1 MDAIDKTLAGQGA
14 ILSADCVPLDEYVR
28 SAWSAANPDIDAES
42 EAEAGPDDRFIA
54 TESEA
59 ESGLPAFPA
68 VMPGNVTPSSPIQM
82 RLQLRRDAIS
92 PTAQP
97 VTEQIESPRTFQP
110 KEKSLDNASGIGFV
124 PPAILPPQPNLS
136 WLPQRGVAAPIASNT
151 LPLSKM
157 YTAVAASPVRAERVE
172 RIERPANPATPP
184 AIVSATK
191 QKTTSATQPA
201 ETPKTIPALAEVSSS
216 KQKPTL
222 PSQQGERFN
231 SVDSVDNTERSAKPS
246 ASAPHAIAQS
256 SSLQTGAPEAMAVNP
271 SPTLSAAAATTA
283 TTAKAT
289 ATAPLK
295 QKHPSPSAELPLQS
309 PQGVIPQTAIESPL
323 LQGGNA
329 EQPRQVKPQ
338 KPQAHTAP
346 AAAVKTDGAANS
358 SGPSLTYRFDKWNG
372 NHAVTVQTAA
382 PADMPSTTSTA
393 NAAESAP
400 GFASAAQSPSQNAAQ
415 YTLAPSDQLVGQR
428 LGEHLTQLRHS
439 TDLPSMYLKDA
450 DEQQQRQRQETPQED
465 EEGEQ

>member
-14 ILSADCVPLDEYVR
+14 ILSADCVSLEEYVR
-28 SAWSAANPDIDAES
+28 SAWSAANPDIDAEA
-42 EAEAGPDDRFIA
+42 EAEAGPDDRFIE
-54 TESEA
+54 TES

-68 VMPGNVTPSSPIQM
+68 VMPGNGTPSSPIQM
-82 RLQLRRDAIS
+82 RLQLGRDAIA
-92 PTAQP
+92 PAAQP

-110 KEKSLDNASGIGFV
+110 KEKPLDNASGLGFV

-136 WLPQRGVAAPIASNT
+136 WLPQRGVAAPIVTNT
-151 LPLSKM
+151 LPLSKT
-157 YTAVAASPVRAERVE
+157 YTAVAALPVRAERVE

-184 AIVSATK
+184 AIVSIAK

-201 ETPKTIPALAEVSSS
+201 ETPKTIPALAEVSSL
-216 KQKPTL
+216 KQKPTS
-222 PSQQGERFN
+222 PSQQGERIN
-231 SVDSVDNTERSAKPS
+231 SIDSADNSDRGAKPP
-246 ASAPHAIAQS
+246 ASAPHAIVPS
-256 SSLQTGAPEAMAVNP
+256 SSLQAGAPEAVAVHP
-271 SPTLSAAAATTA
+271 SPTVSTAAV
-283 TTAKAT
+283 TTAKAI
-289 ATAPLK
+289 AAAPLK
-295 QKHPSPSAELPLQS
+295 QKHPSPSAELPLQAV
-309 PQGVIPQTAIESPL
+309 QGAMPQTAIESPL
-323 LQGGNA
+323 LQTGNP

-346 AAAVKTDGAANS
+346 TAAVKTDGAANS

-382 PADMPSTTSTA
+382 PADMPSTTAAA

-400 GFASAAQSPSQNAAQ
+400 GFASAAQSPLQNAAQ

-428 LGEHLTQLRHS
+428 LGEHLTQLRHGA
-439 TDLPSMYLKDA
+439 DLPPMYLKDA